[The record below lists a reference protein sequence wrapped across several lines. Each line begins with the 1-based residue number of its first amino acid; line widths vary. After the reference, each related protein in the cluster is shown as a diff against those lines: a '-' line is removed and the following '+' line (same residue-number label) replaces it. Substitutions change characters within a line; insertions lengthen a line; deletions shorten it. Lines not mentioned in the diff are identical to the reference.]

1 MYKDLYLFP
10 PPPPPNHKNI
20 INLLPSILEGVPEP
34 LQPTIIL
41 EHIPTEF
48 GTPVLIKW
56 IEHKERGRERLRLF
70 AYDMW
75 SARNKLI
82 DENIAAAKKAQQ
94 TDGITKDLRTH
105 VAELETTLASKEA
118 ELALQHT
125 LVKELVRQAKKSE
138 IRHMEAE
145 QRNQEEMA
153 RVLAKKV
160 ADEGLEQLADEEAPE
175 PEESEPVVSYTGAA
189 LDAEFRAELTKNTG
203 AYVDVVRSIVLKKAL
218 DRTCVQWKETGRR
231 LTESHK
237 VFTHFEANAWV
248 EQRLDFI
255 IPRKLDEYWSAIQ
268 VGVEDEIMSGPSLGH
283 GIDGHKRPG
292 AFRE

>member
-1 MYKDLYLFP
+1 
-10 PPPPPNHKNI
+10 
-20 INLLPSILEGVPEP
+20 

-70 AYDMW
+70 AHDMW
-75 SARNKLI
+75 SKRNKLI
-82 DENIAAAKKAQQ
+82 DENIAAAKKSQQ

-118 ELALQHT
+118 ELVLQHT

-145 QRNQEEMA
+145 QRHQEEMA
-153 RVLAKKV
+153 RVLANTMRP
-160 ADEGLEQLADEEAPE
+160 ADEGLEQLADDKAPE

-189 LDAEFRAELTKNTG
+189 LDAEFRAELSKETNV
-203 AYVDVVRSIVLKKAL
+203 YNDVARSIVQKKAL
-218 DRTCVQWKETGRR
+218 DRTCVQSKDTGRR
-231 LTESHK
+231 LTEFHK

-248 EQRLDFI
+248 DQRLDVI
-255 IPRKLDEYWSAIQ
+255 IPRKLEEYWSAIQ
-268 VGVEDEIMSGPSLGH
+268 VGVEDEIMSRPSLGH